1 MFNRYYDVKMRTP
14 IGARYG
20 TMSVSIEN
28 NKIKGALVILNK
40 SNPFSGNIDENGDCQ
55 IKGKVTTLMR
65 TIPYHATGRI
75 TKEKMDLQLKSEH
88 EIFDLSGTASAHV
101 PATQKEESI

>member
-1 MFNRYYDVKMRTP
+1 
-14 IGARYG
+14 
-20 TMSVSIEN
+20 
-28 NKIKGALVILNK
+28 
-40 SNPFSGNIDENGDCQ
+40 
-55 IKGKVTTLMR
+55 MR

-101 PATQKEESI
+101 PATKKEESI